1 MEEYKAI
8 LRAKI
13 EALNDNTSPLAMT
26 KRNTLMR
33 LLAEL
38 EKE

>member
-8 LRAKI
+8 LRARI
-13 EALNDNTSPLAMT
+13 EALKNNKSPLAVN